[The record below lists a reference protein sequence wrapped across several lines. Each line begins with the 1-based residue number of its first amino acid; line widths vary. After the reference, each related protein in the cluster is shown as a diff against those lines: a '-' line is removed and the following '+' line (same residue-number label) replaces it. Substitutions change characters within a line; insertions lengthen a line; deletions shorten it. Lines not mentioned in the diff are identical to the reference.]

1 MKHIITIQ
9 HPQSVHHTNG
19 MVGSW
24 TDWDLTELGKKQ
36 ADNIGRK
43 LKKEFEGKKVVIYSS
58 DLKRAQQTAEAIAK
72 YLGTEPVFKQELR
85 ETSESV
91 VASPFNG
98 FVKTLSIPR
107 KPLMT
112 DYFPIPRADAMP
124 GIVFGRFLR
133 K

>member
-1 MKHIITIQ
+1 MKKSLFILLILNVRNRQ
-9 HPQSVHHTNG
+9 QKLSQSI
-19 MVGSW
+19 
-24 TDWDLTELGKKQ
+24 LKQ
-36 ADNIGRK
+36 NR
-43 LKKEFEGKKVVIYSS
+43 SS
-58 DLKRAQQTAEAIAK
+58 DRNLEK
-72 YLGTEPVFKQELR
+72 

-124 GIVFGRFLR
+124 GIVFGRF
-133 K
+133 